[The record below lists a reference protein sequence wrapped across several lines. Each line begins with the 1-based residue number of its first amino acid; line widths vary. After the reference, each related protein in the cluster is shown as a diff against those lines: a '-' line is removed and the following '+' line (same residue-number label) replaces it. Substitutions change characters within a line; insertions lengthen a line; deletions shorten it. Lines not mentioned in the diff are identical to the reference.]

1 MGSARDPGE
10 FPPAFPDLSWQE
22 VPSGRDGGPNTLH
35 IVKMHR
41 VATNCTDNAIVHDDK
56 KRLREEKK
64 MLVTKPHRRR
74 PMGLSFSLT

>member
-22 VPSGRDGGPNTLH
+22 VPTGTDGGPNTLH

-56 KRLREEKK
+56 KRLSKEEKK
-64 MLVTKPHRRR
+64 NVSYKTA
-74 PMGLSFSLT
+74 